1 MNNKVIDICLQYN
14 QIQEHLRT
22 MDDKMLQLKE
32 VSDALETVEALI
44 NDVREFGYNEIV
56 VARMQRCEMMHEL
69 CSNLDLCIKH
79 KSVESLANPE
89 ESGLKKFFSMVS
101 VIVKKIIEFLQDL
114 FNTASAKCRQ
124 IIKDRSLIVLN
135 KPVATYKKDDF
146 KKMILATSVMK
157 NYMDE
162 NVSASRRSV
171 KMSTDIESHLNDIA
185 NGTQS
190 VIEYRGHGYFEFGS
204 GKPKIETSM
213 TLEDAGWTV
222 NDGTNLASE
231 FVNKCKSYTAIGSFI
246 NTLVNEYSFGKFEYD
261 LNSRDRYI
269 VRTAFN
275 ANTSMYSLMAKLQAE
290 SVRQI
295 LAFYN
300 CIDDSNVINV

>member
-32 VSDALETVEALI
+32 VSDALETVEELMQ
-44 NDVREFGYNEIV
+44 DVRQFGYNEIV
-56 VARMQRCEMMHEL
+56 VARMQRCKMMHEL
-69 CSNLDLCIKH
+69 CSNLDLCIKY
-79 KSVESLANPE
+79 KSVESLDKPE
-89 ESGLKKFFSMVS
+89 ESGLKKFFSMV
-101 VIVKKIIEFLQDL
+101 VTIVKKIVEFLQDL
-114 FNTASAKCRQ
+114 FNTTSSKCRQ

-135 KPVATYKKDDF
+135 KPVATYKKEDF
-146 KKMILATSVMK
+146 KKLIIATSVMK

-162 NVSASRRSV
+162 NVRASIQTI
-171 KMSTDIESHLNDIA
+171 KMSTAIESHLNDIA

-190 VIEYRGHGYFEFGS
+190 VIEYHGKGYFAFGS
-204 GKPKIETSM
+204 GKPKIENSM

-231 FVNKCKSYTAIGSFI
+231 FVNKCKSYTTIGSLI
-246 NTLVNEYSFGKFEYD
+246 NTFANEYAFKNFEYD
-261 LNSRDRYI
+261 LNYRDRQI

-275 ANTSMYSLMAKLQAE
+275 ANISMYSLMAKLQAE

-300 CIDDSNVINV
+300 CIDDSNVVNV